1 MTSINSSFDWVTSS
15 REGSLSMRNSED
27 ENFYGKYHILTKNQP
42 FLVLLIFM
50 SCVVGALL
58 RTFLKEWNVPIII
71 ILCFIGV
78 LLGVLGYF
86 VNEVK
91 ALTEYIAGIDPVLFL
106 HIFTPVIIFTAAFEM
121 DFYIVRKSLFQIL
134 LLSVPGFL
142 LNCTLIGWLTY
153 KINKYDWNWHVSML
167 FGIILSATDPIL
179 SVASV
184 KNIGLSK
191 IVINLIKGES
201 LFNDATTVIVF
212 ELYKDLVFGHHT
224 EYVKEVIIKLILKF
238 FASTIFGFLSSRLI
252 IYWLSHIFNDG
263 LTEVIL
269 SFSMTYMIFFIA
281 EWIGMSGVISL
292 TVLGIL
298 LDSVSFS
305 PGVDEFIFR
314 FWAMLTFLAYVLIFI
329 IIGIVIAVKTFPYV
343 TVRDLFYILTV
354 YLALNLIRGL
364 VVLFLS
370 PLLSRLGYGF
380 NWRWGTVIVW
390 SGMRGTFTLNM
401 ALEISHAK
409 DPGTRAMKSMIL
421 LHAGTASL
429 MTLMINSTTV
439 KKLVTTLGLCNITL
453 PKRMAMYNAV
463 QRIKE
468 MEANTFSMLKLDR
481 FLADANWTMTEE
493 AIKIDYPYKFDI
505 EEVSQIVR
513 TLKCPDCNKE
523 ISYETT
529 PQQIADILEEAR
541 LRLLTAQIASYQ
553 KQYHAG
559 MLNQE
564 AAQTLIGAAESY
576 VDIKGKFMNIHEVKT
591 YWESKGLLVSF
602 KKLLSD
608 WVYSVKDEKFKSSR
622 NKILKLC
629 HQIVFMEEF
638 EYISHIV
645 TLLNFVPILMDFMPY
660 LSELYRNQLK
670 ISNYYFI
677 GLYILEASLK
687 VVAMGRTYIFHHWN
701 CFDLV
706 IIIIALI
713 DIMIINVFKPLHR
726 TDHMIKIVRIFRV
739 IRLIRL
745 LRVLKLVIPHLISL
759 LEKQIN
765 KQLTFRYD
773 IAKGYVQGEEDTKY
787 LIEQIAGH
795 ETISKEINKIME
807 KNKQDAMKEL
817 GLMQRDYPDI
827 VTAVKT
833 KQAVQTVLNTATE
846 TLKVLISGGIVD
858 KNEGEKIQKM
868 IFEKK
873 KNIGTLP
880 CTIAPPTAEELLH
893 SISWLENEK
902 TQIEF
907 IQKKARLLC
916 YDYGDV
922 ICEEHEMPQGIHLII
937 SGMTKLCGSSPCYGI
952 DKDIYEQRYP
962 TTLIYTDYLVSGAI
976 IGELNC
982 LTKQEMEYT
991 VTCETAVQTCFISMD
1006 DLFEAFDKFLECPSL
1021 EYKIWLKL
1029 ALDITFKTFKE
1040 NLAYQDWSYKMCTK
1054 FPNVY
1059 VMDVPTHSKCDIY
1072 DGTMDDVILVHGSVQ
1087 DCQQLQPYFAPCILP
1102 KTCHQV
1108 QGTAAVT
1115 KLLIV
1120 RTATSVKRKSSRRC
1134 SNVCQYHSSM
1144 RRQATVGNTVKT
1156 DGSNQH
1162 SLRPDADTDVLT
1174 PGQSISV
1181 SVL

>member
-1 MTSINSSFDWVTSS
+1 
-15 REGSLSMRNSED
+15 
-27 ENFYGKYHILTKNQP
+27 
-42 FLVLLIFM
+42 
-50 SCVVGALL
+50 
-58 RTFLKEWNVPIII
+58 
-71 ILCFIGV
+71 
-78 LLGVLGYF
+78 
-86 VNEVK
+86 
-91 ALTEYIAGIDPVLFL
+91 
-106 HIFTPVIIFTAAFEM
+106 
-121 DFYIVRKSLFQIL
+121 
-134 LLSVPGFL
+134 
-142 LNCTLIGWLTY
+142 
-153 KINKYDWNWHVSML
+153 ML

-212 ELYKDLVFGHHT
+212 ELYKDLVYDQHT
-224 EYVKEVIIKLILKF
+224 EL
-238 FASTIFGFLSSRLI
+238 
-252 IYWLSHIFNDG
+252 
-263 LTEVIL
+263 
-269 SFSMTYMIFFIA
+269 A

-314 FWAMLTFLAYVLIFI
+314 FWSMLTFLAHVLIFI
-329 IIGIVIAVKTFPYV
+329 IIGVVIAENTFPYV
-343 TVRDLFYILTV
+343 TIRDLFYILTL

-364 VVLFLS
+364 VILLLS
-370 PLLSRLGYGF
+370 PLLTRLGYGF
-380 NWRWGTVIVW
+380 NWRWGAVIVW

-401 ALEISHAK
+401 ALGISQSK
-409 DPGTRAMKSMIL
+409 DSGTTAMKSMIL

-453 PKRMAMYNAV
+453 PKRMAMYSAV

-468 MEANTFSMLKLDR
+468 METNTFSMLKLDR

-505 EEVSQIVR
+505 EEVSQIVK

-553 KQYHAG
+553 KQYHTG
-559 MLNQE
+559 MLNQD
-564 AAQTLIGAAESY
+564 ACQTLIGAAESY

-591 YWESKGLLVSF
+591 YWESKGILVSF

-608 WVYSVKDEKFKSSR
+608 WVYNVKDEKSKPSR

-629 HQIVFMEEF
+629 HLIVFMDEF
-638 EYISHIV
+638 EYTSYII
-645 TLLNFVPILMDFMPY
+645 TLLNFIPIVMNFMPY
-660 LSELYRNQLK
+660 LNETYLTQLK

-687 VVAMGRTYIFHHWN
+687 
-701 CFDLV
+701 
-706 IIIIALI
+706 
-713 DIMIINVFKPLHR
+713 
-726 TDHMIKIVRIFRV
+726 
-739 IRLIRL
+739 
-745 LRVLKLVIPHLISL
+745 LVIPRLIYL

-807 KNKQDAMKEL
+807 NNKQDAMKEL

-858 KNEGEKIQKM
+858 KNEGAKLQKM
-868 IFEKK
+868 ILLKK
-873 KNIGTLP
+873 KQLGTLP
-880 CTIAPPTAEELLH
+880 STIAPPTAEELLH
-893 SISWLENEK
+893 NISWLENEK
-902 TQIEF
+902 NQIEF

-937 SGMTKLCGSSPCYGI
+937 SGMTKP
-952 DKDIYEQRYP
+952 
-962 TTLIYTDYLVSGAI
+962 
-976 IGELNC
+976 
-982 LTKQEMEYT
+982 
-991 VTCETAVQTCFISMD
+991 
-1006 DLFEAFDKFLECPSL
+1006 
-1021 EYKIWLKL
+1021 
-1029 ALDITFKTFKE
+1029 
-1040 NLAYQDWSYKMCTK
+1040 
-1054 FPNVY
+1054 
-1059 VMDVPTHSKCDIY
+1059 
-1072 DGTMDDVILVHGSVQ
+1072 
-1087 DCQQLQPYFAPCILP
+1087 
-1102 KTCHQV
+1102 
-1108 QGTAAVT
+1108 
-1115 KLLIV
+1115 
-1120 RTATSVKRKSSRRC
+1120 
-1134 SNVCQYHSSM
+1134 
-1144 RRQATVGNTVKT
+1144 
-1156 DGSNQH
+1156 
-1162 SLRPDADTDVLT
+1162 
-1174 PGQSISV
+1174 
-1181 SVL
+1181 

>member
-1 MTSINSSFDWVTSS
+1 MSSINSSYVWVTPSLPQDPLS
-15 REGSLSMRNSED
+15 RRYSED
-27 ENFYGKYHILTKNQP
+27 SQFFGQYHIIWKKRP
-42 FLVLLIFM
+42 FVVLLVFV
-50 SCVVGALL
+50 SCAVGALL
-58 RTFLKEWNVPIII
+58 RTILKESNIPIIV
-71 ILCFIGV
+71 ILCLFGI
-78 LLGVLGYF
+78 LLGLLGYF
-86 VNEVK
+86 IKEFSI
-91 ALTEYIAGIDPVLFL
+91 LTEYIAEIDPLLFL
-106 HIFTPVIIFTAAFEM
+106 HMFTPVIIFTAAFEM
-121 DFYIVRKSLFQIL
+121 DFYIFRKSFWQIL

-153 KINKYDWNWHVSML
+153 KINKYNWNWHVSML
-167 FGIILSATDPIL
+167 FGIILSTTDPIL

-201 LFNDATTVIVF
+201 LFNDATTAIVF
-212 ELYKDLVFGHHT
+212 ELYRDLISDQHAEFA
-224 EYVKEVIIKLILKF
+224 KEIVIKLVLKF
-238 FASTIFGFLSSRLI
+238 FGSTIFGFLSSRI
-252 IYWLSHIFNDG
+252 VIYWLSHVFNDG

-314 FWAMLTFLAYVLIFI
+314 FWSMLTFLAHVMIFI
-329 IIGIVIAVKTFPYV
+329 IIGIVIAVKSFPYV
-343 TVRDLFYILTV
+343 TIRDLFYILTL

-364 VVLFLS
+364 VVMLLS

-380 NWRWGTVIVW
+380 NWRWGAVIVW

-401 ALEISHAK
+401 ALGISQSK
-409 DPGTRAMKSMIL
+409 DPGTAAMKNMIL
-421 LHAGTASL
+421 LHAGTASV

-453 PKRMAMYNAV
+453 PKRMAMYSAV

-468 MEANTFSMLKLDR
+468 MEANAFSMLKLDR

-513 TLKCPDCNKE
+513 TLKCPDCNTE

-541 LRLLTAQIASYQ
+541 LRLLTSQIASYQ
-553 KQYHAG
+553 KQYHTG
-559 MLNQE
+559 MLNQD

-576 VDIKGKFMNIHEVKT
+576 VDIRGKFMNIHEVKT
-591 YWESKGLLVSF
+591 YWESKGLLVSC

-608 WVYSVKDEKFKSSR
+608 WVYNVKDEKSKPSR

-629 HQIVFMEEF
+629 HHIVFMDEF
-638 EYISHIV
+638 EYTSYII
-645 TLLNFVPILMDFMPY
+645 TLLNFIPIIMDFMTY
-660 LSELYRNQLK
+660 LDETYLRELK
-670 ISNYYFI
+670 ICNYYFI

-687 VVAMGRTYIFHHWN
+687 ALAMRRSYIFHHWN
-701 CFDLV
+701 QFELV
-706 IIIIALI
+706 IIIVGLI
-713 DIMIINVFKPLHR
+713 DIMIINVFKPLHP
-726 TDHMIKIVRIFRV
+726 TYNTIKTIRVFRIFR
-739 IRLIRL
+739 LIRV
-745 LRVLKLVIPHLISL
+745 LRLLKLVIPKLIYL

-787 LIEQIAGH
+787 LIEQISGH

-846 TLKVLISGGIVD
+846 TLKVLISSGIVD
-858 KNEGEKIQKM
+858 KNEGAKLQKM
-868 IFEKK
+868 ILKKK
-873 KNIGTLP
+873 KNLGTLP
-880 CTIAPPTAEELLH
+880 TTIAPPTAEELLH
-893 SISWLENEK
+893 NISWLENEK
-902 TQIEF
+902 NQIEF

-937 SGMTKLCGSSPCYGI
+937 SGMTKLYGSSPYYGV
-952 DKDIYEQRYP
+952 DKDVYEHRYP
-962 TTLIYTDYLVSGAI
+962 TRLPYTDYLVSGAI

-1029 ALDITFKTFKE
+1029 ALDITIKTFKE

-1054 FPNVY
+1054 LPNIY
-1059 VMDVPTHSKCDIY
+1059 VMDVPTHSKWDIY

-1087 DCQQLQPYFAPCILP
+1087 DCQQLQPYFAPYILP

-1120 RTATSVKRKSSRRC
+1120 RTTTSMKSSRRC
-1134 SNVCQYHSSM
+1134 SSACHYHSSA
-1144 RRQATVGNTVKT
+1144 RRQEIRLWQLKDNPLVCQSYEGLKCSSTISYYTRNPG
-1156 DGSNQH
+1156 GS
-1162 SLRPDADTDVLT
+1162 L
-1174 PGQSISV
+1174 
-1181 SVL
+1181 